1 MLRRLILVTLLMMLD
16 GGPVYGEWLE
26 VGSSDNAGGYIVY
39 VDPDTMRRTGN
50 LVTMW
55 VLFDYKTMQKP
66 ASLSYLSSRV
76 QKQYDCAEEVDRRLE
91 FTWFSANMSSGNV
104 MYTNSDEGKWRPVT
118 PGSIGQTLWK
128 AACANK

>member
-1 MLRRLILVTLLMMLD
+1 MLRRLILVTVLLVLSS
-16 GGPVYGEWLE
+16 GPVYAEWVE
-26 VGSSDNAGGYIVY
+26 VASSENAGGYTVY
-39 VDPDTMRRTGN
+39 VDPDTLRRTGD
-50 LVTMW
+50 LVKLW

-66 ASLSYLSSRV
+66 ASLSYLSSRT
-76 QKQYDCAEEVDRRLE
+76 QKQYDCTEEVDRRLE

-104 MYTNSDEGKWRPVT
+104 MYTNSDEGKWRPIA